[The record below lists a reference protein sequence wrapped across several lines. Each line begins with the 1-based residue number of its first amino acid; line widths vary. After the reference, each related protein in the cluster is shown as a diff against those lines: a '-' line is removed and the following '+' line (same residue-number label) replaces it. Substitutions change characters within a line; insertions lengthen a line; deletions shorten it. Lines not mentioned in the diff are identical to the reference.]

1 MTDATIGGAP
11 LGVAILGL
19 GRWGVH
25 WLRNFWEH
33 AGARVVAIAD
43 PLTENLTRAQTL
55 LPDNH
60 GVYVTTDWQ
69 AAIAQPGVAAV
80 VVVTPAVTHF
90 EVVTT
95 ALELGLHVLVEKP
108 LTVTTVEAQLVCE
121 VADRQQRVLM
131 VDHTYLFNAAIQQGQ
146 RLVQSGQLGDLRYAY
161 ATRTH
166 LGPVRQDVD
175 VMWDLAIH
183 DLVILNHWVGSS
195 PVQVAAKGQGWL
207 QPDRGLADTVW
218 AEITYANGFEATMHW
233 AWANADKQ
241 RRLGIVGCEGTLIF
255 DELAVSPLQLY
266 QGAMMPVDQRFNPV
280 DQAFRA
286 INVIPVEPL
295 AQACDHFL
303 DCVRWQQPS
312 SIASGWQGLDLV
324 QTLEALARSM
334 QQNGLPV
341 AIQPRR
347 SAQLLERHS

>member
-1 MTDATIGGAP
+1 MMTATTGAP
-11 LGVAILGL
+11 VGVAILGL
-19 GRWGVH
+19 GRWGGH

-33 AGARVVAIAD
+33 AGARVMAIAD
-43 PLTENLTRAQTL
+43 PLPENLHRAEAS
-55 LPDNH
+55 LPSAH

-69 AAIAQPGVAAV
+69 AAIAQPGVSAV

-108 LTVTTVEAQLVCE
+108 LTVTTAEAQLVCE
-121 VADRQQRVLM
+121 VADRQQRILM
-131 VDHTYLFNAAIQQGQ
+131 VDHTYRFNAAVQQGQ

-195 PVQVAAKGQGWL
+195 PIQVAAKGQGWL

-233 AWANADKQ
+233 AWANCDKQ
-241 RRLGIVGCEGTLIF
+241 RRLGIVGSEGTLIF

-266 QGAMMPVDQRFNPV
+266 QGTMLSVDQRFNPT
-280 DQAFRA
+280 DQACRA
-286 INVIPVEPL
+286 IEVTPMEPL

-312 SIASGWQGLDLV
+312 PIANGWQGLELV
-324 QTLEALARSM
+324 QTLEALARSI
-334 QQNGLPV
+334 QRGGLPIEIP
-341 AIQPRR
+341 AIR
-347 SAQLLERHS
+347 SGQLVEANS